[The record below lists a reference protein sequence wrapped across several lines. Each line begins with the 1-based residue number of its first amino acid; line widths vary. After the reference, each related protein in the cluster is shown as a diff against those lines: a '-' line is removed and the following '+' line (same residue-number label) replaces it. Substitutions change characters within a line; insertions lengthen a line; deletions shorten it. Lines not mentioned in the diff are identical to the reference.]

1 MKKHVILC
9 TALLALMAASCV
21 KTPQIYRLLTKEEQ
35 KIVPYQFGQF
45 IRMANQDGD
54 TIQLAVIRDELML
67 GDESE
72 FYHFSKMS
80 PYIPPYCYERI
91 VLLTS
96 HADDSCSMSFK
107 VGPDK
112 QFVFVWR
119 YHQQNG
125 GIKYDLPNM
134 PTETATFNDITYQ
147 DVYRKEFFVGTDS
160 IRQTIFYNEKFGVLA
175 IKYGSHLSLTRVP

>member
-80 PYIPPYCYERI
+80 PYIPP
-91 VLLTS
+91 
-96 HADDSCSMSFK
+96 
-107 VGPDK
+107 
-112 QFVFVWR
+112 
-119 YHQQNG
+119 
-125 GIKYDLPNM
+125 
-134 PTETATFNDITYQ
+134 
-147 DVYRKEFFVGTDS
+147 
-160 IRQTIFYNEKFGVLA
+160 
-175 IKYGSHLSLTRVP
+175 